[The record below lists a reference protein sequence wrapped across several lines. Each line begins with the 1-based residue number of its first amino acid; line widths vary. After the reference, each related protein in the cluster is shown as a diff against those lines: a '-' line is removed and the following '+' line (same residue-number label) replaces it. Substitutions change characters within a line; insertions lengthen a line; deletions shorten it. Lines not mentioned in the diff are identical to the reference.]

1 MIKPNWDIFRAK
13 FSENLQSNF
22 EWFCYLL
29 FCKEFDK
36 PFGIFRFKNQ
46 AAIETNPI
54 EKGDEVI
61 GWQAKFYDTS
71 LSIHKN
77 DFVNTIEK
85 AKRDY
90 PNITKLLFYSNQEWG
105 QNKGKNPQGLM
116 DAEQKAKKLNI
127 ILEWRTASYFE
138 SEFASVDNELFAK
151 HFFSNNKSIFDLIEE
166 QQKHTENILSQIQ
179 TNISFN
185 NQYFEINRNK
195 QLAELKDA
203 SQQISILSG
212 IGGVGKTV
220 LIKKLYEQV
229 KEQAPFIVFKA
240 IEFELRSINDLYTDF
255 SFYDFTQ
262 VYKCEETKIV
272 VIDSAEK
279 LLDLKNHDPFKEFL
293 SVLIKDKWKI
303 IFTTRNNYLEGLNYQ
318 FFEIYNIAPLNI
330 SINNLELEKLSKIS
344 EEHSFSLP
352 KDEKLLELIRNPFY
366 LNEYLKF
373 CKDKEE
379 LEYSGFKN
387 KLWNKNIKKS
397 KPERERCFLQTAFER
412 ANTGQ
417 FFISPNCD
425 SNTLDSEL
433 VRDGILGYEIAGYFI
448 THDIYEEWGLEKII
462 ESEFLKKISNQDF
475 FEKIGQSLPIRRS
488 FRNWLSEKLL
498 LENDDIK
505 SFIEETIESK
515 EIEPFWKDEILVS
528 VLLSNYSKVFFDL
541 FKDELLYDEQNL
553 LRKLTF
559 ILRIACKEVD
569 DDFFKQFGIKNL
581 NLFSLKYILTKP
593 KGQGWENL
601 IKFVFGNI
609 ESIGIENI
617 NFILPIIHDW
627 NSKIKEGETTR
638 LSSLIALQYYQWII
652 SEDVYFSRDD
662 TKEHLLQTILYGSS
676 EIKDELKGIFDEI
689 LKNKWKNHRD
699 PYNDLSKIILKKLD
713 GVSVS
718 KVLPEYVLKLAD
730 LFWSYTEKEEDHFYR
745 SQIDKEQYFGL
756 ESNHFDYHSASAYQ
770 TPIYWLLQYH
780 LKGTIDFILSFT
792 NKSVQKYAI
801 SGFDNSVQKVDIYLD
816 DETKRSQYI
825 SHCLWNLYRGTGS
838 PVSPY
843 LLQSIHMALEK
854 HFLEMGEKIES
865 NTLESWLLYILKNS
879 ESASISSVI
888 ASIVLAY
895 PEKTFNVARIL
906 FKTKEFVLNDTTRL
920 VSEHSAK
927 SLYSIGLNWGI
938 NTNEFYDEE
947 RIKTCKDKHRK
958 LSLEH
963 LFLNYQLFRSE
974 GVDEKEAE
982 ERQKEL
988 WKILDDYYQELPVE
1002 SEQSESDKTWRLFL
1016 ARMDR
1021 RKMSITTE
1029 KTDEGTAIQF
1039 NPEIEHDLKEYS
1051 EESLAKNS
1059 ELMKFTSLKLWAKF
1073 KSNND
1078 EKYKKYDKYENDPLL
1093 ALQEVKDILEK
1104 LKVIKSPEIYK
1115 LQHSEEKNFFL
1126 FNHSIPAY
1134 VCSVL
1139 INNHLDELSAEERSF
1154 CKDIIL
1160 EVATFSLDPNYQY
1173 QISDGAQ
1180 PAFSALP
1187 TLIEVFPEEKE
1198 NIKIILLLSLFNDSH
1213 VGGMLSS
1220 ESFSI
1225 FPIIAIQKLWDNNFS
1240 DAQSLL
1246 LGYLLL
1252 RPKYDDLS
1260 KIIREKNYK
1269 EGVYGS
1275 NIDQLLKRFIDHN
1288 EEELQCVVENK
1299 ISLSALEDIEK
1310 YDLSILRTAMRMIPQ
1325 RTDNNDHKMIAKAV
1339 ISAFAEKLGLDD
1351 RDDKI
1356 DYQVKHDFLQTYTYF
1371 VLNLPKDEIQDYLK
1385 PFIDNFNSSESIA
1398 DLFQEFVLTEDKLN
1412 TYDNF
1417 WFIWNT
1423 FKEKIFDICKEG
1435 DERWYVSKIVKS
1447 YLFATVPWKE
1457 SAKEWHSLKD
1467 KNKRFF
1473 AELSNK
1479 IGHCPSFLY
1488 AISKLLND
1496 IGSHYIDDGV
1506 FWISSILRNNQDI
1519 ADKKLEANTIYYL
1532 ENFTRKYT
1540 FRNRE
1545 KIKKIK
1551 AIKDNLLLILDY
1563 LIEKGSVVG
1572 YMLRESIV

>member
-13 FSENLQSNF
+13 FSENPQSNF

-54 EKGDEVI
+54 EKGEEVI

-77 DFVNTIEK
+77 DLVNTIEK

-105 QNKGKNPQGLM
+105 QSKGKNPQGLM
-116 DAEQKAKKLNI
+116 DAEQKAKKVNI

-138 SEFASVDNELFAK
+138 SEFVSIDNEFFTK

-166 QQKHTENILSQIQ
+166 QKKHTENILSQIQ

-185 NQYFEINRNK
+185 NKYFEINRNK

-240 IEFELRSINDLYTDF
+240 TEFELRSINDLYTDF

-262 VYKCEETKIV
+262 VYKCQETKIV

-293 SVLIKDKWKI
+293 SVLIKDKWQI
-303 IFTTRNNYLEGLNYQ
+303 IFTTRNNYLEDLNYQ

-330 SINNLELEKLSKIS
+330 SVNNLELEELSKIS

-352 KDEKLLELIRNPFY
+352 IDEKLLELIKNPFY

-373 CKDKEE
+373 HKEKEE

-397 KPERERCFLQTAFER
+397 KPERERCFLQIAFDR
-412 ANTGQ
+412 ANSGQ

-425 SNTLDSEL
+425 SNTLDNEL

-498 LENDDIK
+498 LENYDIK
-505 SFIEETIESK
+505 NFIEEIIESK
-515 EIEPFWKDEILVS
+515 EIESFWKDEILVS
-528 VLLSNYSKVFFDL
+528 VLLSDYSKVFFDL
-541 FKDELLYDEQNL
+541 FKDELFSGEQRL
-553 LRKLTF
+553 LRRLTF

-569 DDFFKQFGIKNL
+569 DDFFKQLGIRNL
-581 NLFSLKYILTKP
+581 NLFSLKWVLTKP
-593 KGQGWENL
+593 KGQGWGNL
-601 IKFVFGNI
+601 IKLVFDNI
-609 ESIGIENI
+609 EAIGIKNI

-627 NSKIKEGETTR
+627 TSKTKEGETTR
-638 LSSLIALQYYQWII
+638 LSGLIALQYYQWII
-652 SEDVYFSRDD
+652 SEDVYFSRDN
-662 TKEHLLQTILYGSS
+662 TKEHLLQTILHGSS
-676 EIKDELKGIFDEI
+676 EIKDELKGIFKEI
-689 LKNKWKNHRD
+689 LNNKWKNHRD
-699 PYNDLSKIILKKLD
+699 PYYDLSKVILTKLE
-713 GVSVS
+713 GISVS
-718 KVLPEYVLKLAD
+718 KVLPESVLKLAD

-745 SQIDKEQYFGL
+745 SRIEAEQHFGL
-756 ESNHFDYHSASAYQ
+756 ESNHSEYHPASAYQ
-770 TPIYWLLQYH
+770 TPIYWLLQFH
-780 LKGTIDFILSFT
+780 LKETIDFILKFT

-801 SGFDNSVQKVDIYLD
+801 SGFDNSVQKVDIFLK
-816 DETKRSQYI
+816 DENTQSQYV

-854 HFLEMGEKIES
+854 YFLEVGEKVESEIIE
-865 NTLESWLLYILKNS
+865 NWLLYILKNT
-879 ESASISSVI
+879 ESASISSVV

-895 PEKTFNVARIL
+895 PDKTFNVAKII
-906 FKTKEFVLNDTTRL
+906 FKTKAFILNDTTRL
-920 VSEHSAK
+920 VSEHCAK
-927 SLYSIGLNWGI
+927 SLYSIGKNWGVR
-938 NTNEFYDEE
+938 TNEFYDEE
-947 RIKTCKDKHRK
+947 RIKTCEDKHRR
-958 LSLEH
+958 LSLEN
-963 LFLNYQLFRSE
+963 LFLHYQLFRSKD
-974 GVDEKEAE
+974 VDEEKADK
-982 ERQKEL
+982 RQKEL
-988 WKILDDYYQELPVE
+988 WKILDNYYQELPIE

-1021 RKMSITTE
+1021 RKMDITTE
-1029 KTDEGTAIQF
+1029 NTDEGIAIQF
-1039 NPEIEHDLKEYS
+1039 NPEIDSDIKEYS
-1051 EESLAKNS
+1051 EDAQKKYNEQ
-1059 ELMKFTSLKLWAKF
+1059 MKYLPLKLWAEFKF
-1073 KSNND
+1073 NND
-1078 EKYKKYDKYENDPLL
+1078 DKYKQYEKYENDPLL
-1093 ALQEVKDILEK
+1093 ALQEVKDILIK
-1104 LKVIKSPEIYK
+1104 LKTIKTPEIYK
-1115 LQHSEEKNFFL
+1115 IHPSEEGGFFL

-1139 INNHLDELSAEERSF
+1139 IEKYLDELSVENRSF
-1154 CKDIIL
+1154 CKDVIL
-1160 EVATFSLDPNYQY
+1160 EVAAFSLDPNYQY
-1173 QISDGAQ
+1173 QISDGVQ
-1180 PAFSALP
+1180 SAFSALP
-1187 TLIEVFPEEKE
+1187 ALLEVFPEEKE

-1225 FPIIAIQKLWDNNFS
+1225 FPIIAIQKLWGNNFS

-1252 RPKYDDLS
+1252 RPKYNDLS
-1260 KIIREKNYK
+1260 KILREENYK
-1269 EGVYGS
+1269 KGVYGS
-1275 NIDQLLKRFIDHN
+1275 NSDQLLKRFIDHN
-1288 EEELQCVVENK
+1288 EGELQCVVENK
-1299 ISLSALEDIEK
+1299 ISLSALKEIEK
-1310 YDLSILRTAMRMIPQ
+1310 YDLSILRTAMRVIPQ
-1325 RTDNNDHKMIAKAV
+1325 RTDNNDHKTIAKAV

-1371 VLNLPKDEIQDYLK
+1371 VLNSPKDEIQDYLK
-1385 PFIDNFNSSESIA
+1385 PFIDNFNASESIA

-1417 WFIWNT
+1417 WFVWNT
-1423 FKEKIFDICKEG
+1423 FKEEIFDICKEG
-1435 DERWYVSKIVKS
+1435 DESWYASKIVKS

-1467 KNKRFF
+1467 ENKRFF

-1488 AISKLLND
+1488 AISKFLND
-1496 IGSHYIDDGV
+1496 IGSCYIDDGV
-1506 FWISSILRNNQDI
+1506 LWISNILRKNQDI

-1540 FRNRE
+1540 FKNRE
-1545 KIKKIK
+1545 KIKKMK

>member
-13 FSENLQSNF
+13 FSENPQSNF

-77 DFVNTIEK
+77 DLVNTIEK
-85 AKRDY
+85 AKIDY

-138 SEFASVDNELFAK
+138 SEFVSVDNELFAK

-220 LIKKLYEQV
+220 LIKKLYEEV

-240 IEFELRSINDLYTDF
+240 TEFELRSINDIYADF
-255 SFYDFTQ
+255 SIYDFTQ
-262 VYKCEETKIV
+262 VYKCEETKVV

-303 IFTTRNNYLEGLNYQ
+303 IFATRNNYLEDLNYQ
-318 FFEIYNIAPLNI
+318 FFEIYNICPLNI
-330 SINNLELEKLSKIS
+330 SINNLELEELSKIS

-373 CKDKEE
+373 YKDKEE

-417 FFISPNCD
+417 FFISPNCE
-425 SNTLDSEL
+425 SNTLDNEL
-433 VRDGILGYEIAGYFI
+433 VRDGILGYEVAGYFI
-448 THDIYEEWGLEKII
+448 THDIYEEWALEKII
-462 ESEFLKKISNQDF
+462 ESEFLKKISNQVF
-475 FEKIGQSLPIRRS
+475 FEEIGQSLPVRRC

-498 LENDDIK
+498 LGNSDIK
-505 SFIEETIESK
+505 GFIEEIIESK

-528 VLLSNYSKVFFDL
+528 VLLSDYSKIFFYL
-541 FKDELLYDEQNL
+541 FKDELLSDEQRL
-553 LRKLTF
+553 LRRLTF

-569 DDFFKQFGIKNL
+569 DDFFKQLGIRNL
-581 NLFSLKYILTKP
+581 NLFSLKYVLTKP
-593 KGQGWENL
+593 KGQGWGNL
-601 IKFVFGNI
+601 VKFVFDNI
-609 ESIGIENI
+609 ETIGIKNI

-638 LSSLIALQYYQWII
+638 LSGLIALQYYQWII
-652 SEDVYFSRDD
+652 SEDVYFSRDN

-676 EIKDELKGIFDEI
+676 EITDELKGIFNEI
-689 LKNKWKNHRD
+689 LNNKWKNHRD
-699 PYNDLSKIILKKLD
+699 PYFDLSKVILTKLE
-713 GVSVS
+713 GISVS
-718 KVLPEYVLKLAD
+718 KVLPESVLKLAD

-745 SQIDKEQYFGL
+745 SRIEVEQHFGL
-756 ESNHFDYHSASAYQ
+756 ESNHSDYHPASAYQ
-770 TPIYWLLQYH
+770 TPIYWLLKFH
-780 LKGTIDFILSFT
+780 LKETIDFILNFT

-801 SGFDNSVQKVDIYLD
+801 SGFDNSVQKVDILLE
-816 DETKRSQYI
+816 DENTQSQYI

-854 HFLEMGEKIES
+854 YFLEVGEKVES
-865 NTLESWLLYILKNS
+865 NILENWLLYILKNT
-879 ESASISSVI
+879 ESASISSVV

-895 PEKTFNVARIL
+895 PDKTFNVAKIL
-906 FKTKEFVLNDTTRL
+906 FKTKAFILNDTTRL
-920 VSEHSAK
+920 VAEHGAK
-927 SLYSIGLNWGI
+927 SLYSIGKNWGVR
-938 NTNEFYDEE
+938 TNEFYDEE
-947 RIKTCKDKHRK
+947 RIKTCEDKHRR
-958 LSLEH
+958 LSLEN
-963 LFLNYQLFRSE
+963 LFLLYQLFRSKDI
-974 GVDEKEAE
+974 DEEKADK
-982 ERQKEL
+982 RQKKL
-988 WKILDDYYQELPVE
+988 WKILDNYYQELPIE

-1021 RKMSITTE
+1021 RKMDITTKE
-1029 KTDEGTAIQF
+1029 TDEGIAIQF
-1039 NPEIEHDLKEYS
+1039 NPEIDSDIKEHSKDAQKKYNEQ
-1051 EESLAKNS
+1051 
-1059 ELMKFTSLKLWAKF
+1059 MKYLPLKLWAEFKF
-1073 KSNND
+1073 HND
-1078 EKYKKYDKYENDPLL
+1078 DKYKQYEKYENDPLL
-1093 ALQEVKDILEK
+1093 ALQEVKDILIK
-1104 LKVIKSPEIYK
+1104 LKTIKTPEIYK
-1115 LQHSEEKNFFL
+1115 IHHSEEESFFL

-1139 INNHLDELSAEERSF
+1139 IEKYLDELSVENRSF

-1160 EVATFSLDPNYQY
+1160 EVAISSLDINYQY
-1173 QISDGAQ
+1173 QISDGVQ
-1180 PAFSALP
+1180 QAFSVLPAL
-1187 TLIEVFPEEKE
+1187 LELFPNEKE
-1198 NIKIILLLSLFNDSH
+1198 NIKIILLLSLFNNSH

-1225 FPIIAIQKLWDNNFS
+1225 FPIIAIQKLWGNNFS

-1252 RPKYDDLS
+1252 RPKYDELR
-1260 KIIREKNYK
+1260 KRIRDENYK
-1269 EGVYGS
+1269 KGVYES
-1275 NIDQLLKRFIDHN
+1275 IDNQFLKRFIEEN
-1288 EEELQCVVENK
+1288 EKELQHVIDNDL
-1299 ISLSALEDIEK
+1299 SLSNLKGIEK
-1310 YDLSILRTAMRMIPQ
+1310 NDLSVLRTAFQMIPQ
-1325 RTDNNDHKMIAKAV
+1325 KTDSNEHKNIAKAV
-1339 ISAFAEKLGLDD
+1339 ISIFAKKLVVDD
-1351 RDDKI
+1351 REDRI
-1356 DYQVKHDFLQTYTYF
+1356 DYQVKHDFLQSYTYF
-1371 VLNLPKDEIQDYLK
+1371 VLNSPKEEIQDYLK
-1385 PFIDNFNSSESIA
+1385 PFLNNFNTSESVA
-1398 DLFQEFVLTEDKLN
+1398 DLFQEFVLAEDVLN

-1417 WFIWNT
+1417 WLVWNA
-1423 FKEKIFDICKEG
+1423 FKEKVFDICKEG
-1435 DERWYVSKIVKS
+1435 DKRWYVEKIVKS

-1457 SAKEWHSLKD
+1457 TAKEWHSLKNN
-1467 KNKRFF
+1467 NKRFF
-1473 AELSNK
+1473 RELSEN
-1479 IGHCPSFLY
+1479 IGHCPSALY

-1506 FWISSILRNNQDI
+1506 FWISTIIGNNRDL
-1519 ADKKLEANTIYYL
+1519 ADKELEVNTIYYI
-1532 ENFTRKYT
+1532 ENLTKKYIYI
-1540 FRNRE
+1540 NRE
-1545 KIKKIK
+1545 IIKIKKT
-1551 AIKDNLLLILDY
+1551 IKDNLLLILDY
-1563 LIEKGSVVG
+1563 LVEKGSVVG

>member
-1 MIKPNWDIFRAK
+1 MIKPNWNIFRAK
-13 FSENLQSNF
+13 FNENPQNNF

-29 FCKEFDK
+29 FCKEFNR

-46 AAIETNPI
+46 SAIENNPI
-54 EKGDEVI
+54 SKDDEVI
-61 GWQAKFYDTS
+61 GWQAKFYNTP
-71 LSIHKN
+71 LSNHK
-77 DFVNTIEK
+77 DDLVNTIEK

-90 PNITKLLFYSNQEWG
+90 PNITKLLFYSNEEWG

-116 DAEQKAKKLNI
+116 DAEQKAKILNI

-138 SEFASVDNELFAK
+138 SEFVSVDNELFAK

-185 NQYFEINRNK
+185 NQIFEINRNK
-195 QLAELKDA
+195 QLAELKDV

-212 IGGVGKTV
+212 VGGVGKTV
-220 LIKKLYEQV
+220 LIKKLYEEV
-229 KEQAPFIVFKA
+229 KEKAPFIVFKA
-240 IEFELRSINDLYTDF
+240 TEFELRSINDIYTDF
-255 SFYDFTQ
+255 SIYDFTQ
-262 VYKCEETKIV
+262 VYKCEETKVV

-303 IFTTRNNYLEGLNYQ
+303 IFTTRNNYLEDLNYQ
-318 FFEIYNIAPLNI
+318 FFEIYNIGPLNI
-330 SINNLELEKLSKIS
+330 SINNLELEELSKIS
-344 EEHSFSLP
+344 EEQSFSLP

-373 CKDKEE
+373 YKDKEE

-397 KPERERCFLQTAFER
+397 KPERERCFLQTVFER

-425 SNTLDSEL
+425 SNTLDNEL

-462 ESEFLKKISNQDF
+462 KSEFLKKISNQDF

-505 SFIEETIESK
+505 SFIEEIIESK
-515 EIEPFWKDEILVS
+515 EIKPFWKDEILVS
-528 VLLSNYSKVFFDL
+528 VLLSDYSKVFFDL
-541 FKDELLYDEQNL
+541 FKDELLSDEQRL
-553 LRKLTF
+553 LRRLTF

-569 DDFFKQFGIKNL
+569 DDFFKQLGIRNL
-581 NLFSLKYILTKP
+581 NIFSLKYVLTKP
-593 KGQGWENL
+593 KGQGWGTL
-601 IKFVFGNI
+601 IKFVFDNI
-609 ESIGIENI
+609 ETIGIKNI

-652 SEDVYFSRDD
+652 SEDVYFSRDN

-676 EIKDELKGIFDEI
+676 EIKEELKGIFDEI

-699 PYNDLSKIILKKLD
+699 PYNDLSKIILTKLE
-713 GVSVS
+713 GISVS
-718 KVLPEYVLKLAD
+718 KVLPDSVLKLAD

-745 SQIDKEQYFGL
+745 SRIDVEQHFGL
-756 ESNHFDYHSASAYQ
+756 ESNHFDYHPASAYQ
-770 TPIYWLLQYH
+770 TPIYWLLQFH

-792 NKSVQKYAI
+792 NTSVQKYAI

-816 DETKRSQYI
+816 DENKRSQYI

-854 HFLEMGEKIES
+854 YFLEMGEKIES
-865 NTLESWLLYILKNS
+865 NILESWLLYIIKNTD
-879 ESASISSVI
+879 SASISSVV

-895 PEKTFNVARIL
+895 PDKTFNVAKIL
-906 FKTKEFVLNDTTRL
+906 FKTKAFILNDTTRL
-920 VSEHSAK
+920 VSEHGAK
-927 SLYSIGLNWGI
+927 SLYSIGKNWGVR
-938 NTNEFYDEE
+938 TNEFYDEE
-947 RIKTCKDKHRK
+947 RIKTCEDKHRS
-958 LSLEH
+958 LSLENI
-963 LFLNYQLFRSE
+963 FLHYQLFRSKD
-974 GVDEKEAE
+974 VDEEKADK
-982 ERQKEL
+982 RQKEL

-1021 RKMSITTE
+1021 RKMNITTE
-1029 KTDEGTAIQF
+1029 KTDEGIAIQF
-1039 NPEIEHDLKEYS
+1039 NPEIDSDIKEHS
-1051 EESLAKNS
+1051 EDAQKKYNEQ
-1059 ELMKFTSLKLWAKF
+1059 MKYLPLKLWAEFKF
-1073 KSNND
+1073 NND
-1078 EKYKKYDKYENDPLL
+1078 VKYKQYEKYENNPLL
-1093 ALQEVKDILEK
+1093 ALQEVKDILIK
-1104 LKVIKSPEIYK
+1104 LKTIKTPEIYK
-1115 LQHSEEKNFFL
+1115 IHHSEEESFFL

-1139 INNHLDELSAEERSF
+1139 IEKYLDELSVENRSF

-1173 QISDGAQ
+1173 QIPDGVQ

-1187 TLIEVFPEEKE
+1187 TLIELFPEEKE
-1198 NIKIILLLSLFNDSH
+1198 NVKIILLLSLFNNSH

-1225 FPIIAIQKLWDNNFS
+1225 FPIIAIQKLWGNNFS

-1252 RPKYDDLS
+1252 RPKYDEL
-1260 KIIREKNYK
+1260 KTIIRQENYK
-1269 EGVYGS
+1269 NGVYKYHD
-1275 NIDQLLKRFIDHN
+1275 DQFLKRFIKDN
-1288 EEELQCVVENK
+1288 EKNIKRVVDNQL
-1299 ISLSALEDIEK
+1299 SLSNLIDIEK

-1325 RTDNNDHKMIAKAV
+1325 RTDNNDHKTIAKAV
-1339 ISAFAEKLGLDD
+1339 ISAFAEKFGLDD

-1371 VLNLPKDEIQDYLK
+1371 VLNSPKDEIQDYLK

-1412 TYDNF
+1412 SYDNF
-1417 WFIWNT
+1417 WFIWNS
-1423 FKEKIFDICKEG
+1423 FKGKIFDICKEG
-1435 DERWYVSKIVKS
+1435 DGRWYVSKIVKS

-1467 KNKRFF
+1467 SNKRFF

-1506 FWISSILRNNQDI
+1506 LWISSILKNNQNI

>member
-1 MIKPNWDIFRAK
+1 MIKPNWVIFRAK
-13 FSENLQSNF
+13 FSENPQSNF

-77 DFVNTIEK
+77 DLVSTIEK

-138 SEFASVDNELFAK
+138 SEFVSVDNELFVK

-179 TNISFN
+179 KNISFN

-240 IEFELRSINDLYTDF
+240 TEFELRSINDLYTDF

-303 IFTTRNNYLEGLNYQ
+303 IFTTRNNYLEDLNYQ

-330 SINNLELEKLSKIS
+330 SVNNLELEELSKIS

-373 CKDKEE
+373 YKDKEE

-425 SNTLDSEL
+425 SNTLDNEL

-505 SFIEETIESK
+505 SFIAEIIESK
-515 EIEPFWKDEILVS
+515 EIESFLKDEILVS
-528 VLLSNYSKVFFDL
+528 VLLSNYSKVFFDF
-541 FKDELLYDEQNL
+541 FKDGLLYDEQTL

-569 DDFFKQFGIKNL
+569 DDFFKQLGIKNL

-593 KGQGWENL
+593 KGQGWGNL
-601 IKFVFGNI
+601 IKFVFDNI

-652 SEDVYFSRDD
+652 CEDVYFSRDD

-676 EIKDELKGIFDEI
+676 EIEDELKDIFDEI
-689 LKNKWKNHRD
+689 LNNKWKNYRD
-699 PYNDLSKIILKKLD
+699 PYNDLSKIILTKLD
-713 GVSVS
+713 GVFVS

-730 LFWSYTEKEEDHFYR
+730 LFWSYTEKEKDHFYR
-745 SQIDKEQYFGL
+745 SQIDTEQYFGL
-756 ESNHFDYHSASAYQ
+756 ESNHSDYHPASAYQ
-770 TPIYWLLQYH
+770 TPIYWLLQFH

-816 DETKRSQYI
+816 DENKRSQYI

-854 HFLEMGEKIES
+854 YFLEMGEKIES
-865 NTLESWLLYILKNS
+865 NTLESCLLYILKNS
-879 ESASISSVI
+879 ESASISSVV

-895 PEKTFNVARIL
+895 PEKTFNVAKIL

-920 VSEHSAK
+920 VSEHSSK

-938 NTNEFYDEE
+938 NTSEFYVEE

-963 LFLNYQLFRSE
+963 LLLNYQLFRSE
-974 GVDEKEAE
+974 GVDEREAE

-1021 RKMSITTE
+1021 RKMNITTE
-1029 KTDEGTAIQF
+1029 KTDEGIAIQF
-1039 NPEIEHDLKEYS
+1039 NPEIESDLKEYS
-1051 EESLAKNS
+1051 EESLARSS
-1059 ELMKFTSLKLWAKF
+1059 ELMKFTSLKLWAEF

-1104 LKVIKSPEIYK
+1104 LKVIKSLEIYK
-1115 LQHSEEKNFFL
+1115 LQHSEEESFFL

-1139 INNHLDELSAEERSF
+1139 INNHLDELSAEERFF

-1173 QISDGAQ
+1173 QISDGVE
-1180 PAFSALP
+1180 PAFSSLP

-1198 NIKIILLLSLFNDSH
+1198 NIKIILLLSLFNDSY

-1260 KIIREKNYK
+1260 KIIREENYK
-1269 EGVYGS
+1269 KGVYGS
-1275 NIDQLLKRFIDHN
+1275 NSDQLLKRFIDHN

-1299 ISLSALEDIEK
+1299 ILLSALKDIEK

-1325 RTDNNDHKMIAKAV
+1325 RTDNNDHKTIAKAV
-1339 ISAFAEKLGLDD
+1339 ISAFAEKFGLDD

-1371 VLNLPKDEIQDYLK
+1371 VLNSPKDEIQDYLK

-1417 WFIWNT
+1417 WFVWNT
-1423 FKEKIFDICKEG
+1423 FKEKIVDICKEG

-1447 YLFATVPWKE
+1447 YLYATVPWKE

-1506 FWISSILRNNQDI
+1506 LWISIILRNSQDI
-1519 ADKKLEANTIYYL
+1519 ADKNLEANTIYYL

-1551 AIKDNLLLILDY
+1551 AIKDNLLLILDF